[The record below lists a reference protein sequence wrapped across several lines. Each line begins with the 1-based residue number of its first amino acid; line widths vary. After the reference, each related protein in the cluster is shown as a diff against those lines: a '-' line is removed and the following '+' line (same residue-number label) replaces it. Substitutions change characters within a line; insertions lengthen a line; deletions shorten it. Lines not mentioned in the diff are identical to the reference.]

1 MSNINSWTTKREI
14 ETLQMDVSY
23 IINKLDS
30 ITKAIDNVQTIGIN
44 FRRLMDVLKDKGDV
58 LDSLDEN
65 DELTVSGDNK
75 LKFAI
80 SNIDLSASI
89 IGTSETFTE
98 TELTLPKYV
107 YKNSSLYMVT
117 SISNGVFKNNTTL
130 QTVTL
135 PTYLL
140 KIGDSC
146 FEGCTALTA
155 VKIPETV
162 TSIGKR
168 LFFGCTALTATQKL
182 PDGITII
189 PEEIYAGCTKITSV
203 VFPENITEVG
213 NGSFM
218 NSGLT
223 GQLELSPNIKTLGD
237 NVFKGTKITGLSF
250 GEDSLLTSI
259 GASCFE
265 SCTSISGKISIPN
278 LMMNRIGKAAFANCS
293 GITEIHIPNSL
304 QYIEENSFEDFNSS
318 INVVCDDGPDEN
330 IVRILYT
337 KQMIDASGLPNER
350 TVIVKYTSRM
360 NRLNVEAVYGSGR
373 TLSLLS

>member
-1 MSNINSWTTKREI
+1 MGDINNWTTKREI
-14 ETLQMDVSY
+14 ETLQMNVSY

-30 ITKAIDNVQTIGIN
+30 ITNVISNVQTVGIN
-44 FRRLMDVLKDKGDV
+44 FRRLMDILKDKGNV

-65 DELTVSGDNK
+65 DELTFTGNNK

-80 SNIDLSASI
+80 SNVDLSASI
-89 IGTSETFTE
+89 VGTSETFTE

-117 SISNGVFKNNTTL
+117 SISNGVFKDNTTL

-135 PTYLL
+135 PAYLL

-146 FEGCTALTA
+146 FEGCTALTT
-155 VKIPETV
+155 VNIPETV

-182 PDGITII
+182 PNAITTIPDEIYVGCTGITS
-189 PEEIYAGCTKITSV
+189 IT
-203 VFPENITEVG
+203 FPENITGVG
-213 NGSFM
+213 NSSFM
-218 NSGLT
+218 NSGLA
-223 GQLELSPNIKTLGD
+223 GKLELSPNIKTLGD
-237 NVFKGTKITGLSF
+237 NAFKGTKITGLSF
-250 GEDSLLTSI
+250 GVDSQLTSI

-265 SCTSISGKISIPN
+265 NCTSISGKIVIPN

-304 QYIEENSFEDFNSS
+304 RNIEENSFEGFNSS
-318 INVVCDDGPDEN
+318 INVVCDDGPKD

-337 KQMIDASGLPNER
+337 KQMIDASGLPNEKS
-350 TVIVKYTSRM
+350 VVVKYTTIM

-373 TLSLLS
+373 TLSLSS